1 MEKTTVK
8 RSAMRVWAA
17 VGLGLAAAAL
27 SGCYVVPIDARTGQP
42 VTSTPVPVAA
52 APAPAAPAAPAA
64 PVAFTARLYP
74 ANEQA
79 SAYGVVLASVTN
91 DLHGRGTFSTVIA
104 GESFSGEATRNTNS
118 GRTGLANGAGSRGG
132 YIACNYTMNSST
144 LGSGSCRLNNGAQ
157 FNMHVGG

>member
-1 MEKTTVK
+1 MEMTMVK
-8 RSAMRVWAA
+8 RSAVRVWAA
-17 VGLGLAAAAL
+17 LGLGLAAAVL

-42 VTSTPVPVAA
+42 ITSTPAPVAA
-52 APAPAAPAAPAA
+52 APAAAA

>member
-42 VTSTPVPVAA
+42 VTSTPAPVAV
-52 APAPAAPAAPAA
+52 AA

-118 GRTGLANGAGSRGG
+118 GRTGVANGAGSRGG